1 MIVMMCVDDNGG
13 TMFNGRRQSRD
24 RVLQEELLARTQGRR
39 LWMNAS
45 SAALFA
51 PEEEERIAVAEDF
64 LDRALPGEFCFAEG
78 AALAP
83 SEERIEELILFKW
96 NRVYPADRFFDLPLE
111 EHGWRMTGTREF
123 PGSSHERITEE
134 VYRR

>member
-24 RVLQEELLARTQGRR
+24 RVLREEVLARTQGRR

-51 PEEEERIAVAEDF
+51 PEEEEQIAVAEDF

-83 SEERIEELILFKW
+83 SEERIEELILFRW

-111 EHGWRMTGTREF
+111 ERGWRLTGTREF

>member
-24 RVLQEELLARTQGRR
+24 RVLQEEVLARTQGRR

-51 PEEEERIAVAEDF
+51 PEGAERIAVAEDF
-64 LDRALPGEFCFAEG
+64 LDRALPGELCFAEG

-83 SEERIEELILFKW
+83 SEERIEELILFRW

-111 EHGWRMTGTREF
+111 EHGWRLTGTREF

>member
-83 SEERIEELILFKW
+83 SEERIEELILFRW

-111 EHGWRMTGTREF
+111 EHGWRLAGTREF